1 MTKKDFQQRKA
12 SIRSLYEEGHADVG
26 EGEALD
32 LVEELDAEKNYSFIV
47 ELYHSP
53 FVNPKEG
60 LWTFEVAFALNEAKH
75 YSEAEQIY
83 EYLADQ
89 EPENSSI
96 LNNLSN
102 IKKESGKIDQAFE
115 LIQRA
120 YQISPKDEIVS
131 RNYENLLAIVRE
143 RDERDQFYRHA
154 LTHLPRENEFVIQKL
169 QSFFAAAKKDQG
181 FRNNLIPIPRWKFR
195 VMMGTDEQKA
205 LSLLDQWIEKGYLR
219 KTGQRGNY
227 QEHVYELN
235 PFLFAELPH
244 LKPKKLNQR
253 WIQGLEQ
260 LNLDTLDGLSYFSTM
275 QRAER
280 VKKSIRTILLRDLDE
295 LFINYIMKN
304 DKAIIILSG
313 SIVEILLIYF
323 CEKRHIH
330 DITYQRHNKMIGK
343 KLYECDLGD
352 LLAFFEENKLLGDA
366 VVHMGN
372 ISRIYRNF
380 VHPGKE
386 LREQVVLD
394 QAKANLCF
402 VSTLEILNRV
412 CT

>member
-1 MTKKDFQQRKA
+1 MTKKEFQQRKA
-12 SIRSLYEEGHADVG
+12 SIRSLYEEGHGDLA
-26 EGEALD
+26 ELEAIE
-32 LVEELDAEKNYSFIV
+32 LVKELHAEKNYSFTV
-47 ELYHSP
+47 ELYQSP
-53 FVNPKEG
+53 FVDPKEG
-60 LWTFEVAFALNEAKH
+60 LWIFEVAYALNEAKQQPD
-75 YSEAEQIY
+75 AEKIY

-89 EPENSSI
+89 DSQDSSV

-102 IKKESGKIDQAFE
+102 IKKQTGKIDEAFD

-120 YQISPKDEIVS
+120 YQINPKDEIVS
-131 RNYENLLAIVRE
+131 RNYEALLAIVRE
-143 RDERDQFYRHA
+143 RDERDQIYKHA
-154 LTHLPRENEFVIQKL
+154 LTYLPRENEFVIQKL
-169 QSFFAAAKKDQG
+169 QSFFSAAKKDKG
-181 FRNNLIPIPRWKFR
+181 FRDHQIPIPRWKFK

-205 LSLLDQWIEKGYLR
+205 LSLIDQWIEKGYLG

-227 QEHVYELN
+227 KEHIYELN
-235 PFLFAELPH
+235 PFLSAELLH

-253 WIQGLEQ
+253 WIRGLEQ
-260 LNLDTLDGLSYFSTM
+260 LNVDTLENLSYFSIM
-275 QRAER
+275 QHAER
-280 VKKSIRTILLRDLDE
+280 VKKSIRMILLRDLDE

-304 DKAIIILSG
+304 DKAVIILSG

-323 CEKRHIH
+323 CEKKHIKE
-330 DITYQRHNKMIGK
+330 ITYQRHTKMIAK

-352 LLAFFEENKLLGDA
+352 LLMYFEEKKLLGDA

-386 LREQVVLD
+386 LREQMTLD
-394 QAKANLCF
+394 RSKANLCF
-402 VSTLEILNRV
+402 VSTIEILNKV